1 MYLSG
6 KGLSGFLRTVGKTRQ
21 HRFIHNMTDYTAWP
35 VIGRGAERICYLNP
49 FDKTRLV
56 KISPKKN
63 AKQTLREIKYF
74 RFLIKRGIPFDH
86 IPKFYGEIIGD
97 DFIGF
102 EQEFIP
108 GTDPRHDLIP
118 ETLEQYISCLSSQAD
133 IHKLRNALEK
143 LKTYLLRYNII
154 PSDLLPDN
162 IVVRHD
168 DAELKLILI
177 DGLGSTELI
186 PASNYFKL
194 LGNRKIL
201 RKWDKFSR
209 RLFAKY
215 RQLNI

>member
-1 MYLSG
+1 
-6 KGLSGFLRTVGKTRQ
+6 
-21 HRFIHNMTDYTAWP
+21 MTDYTAWP
-35 VIGRGAERICYLNP
+35 VIGRGTERICYLNP
-49 FDKTRLV
+49 SDKTRLV

-74 RFLIKRGIPFDH
+74 RFLIKRDVPFDH
-86 IPKFYGEIIGD
+86 LPKYYGEIEDD

-102 EQEFIP
+102 EQEFIS
-108 GTDPRHDLIP
+108 GTHSENGAIQ
-118 ETLEQYISCLSSQAD
+118 ETLEQYLHRVTSTQQVLEIRD
-133 IHKLRNALEK
+133 ALEK

-168 DAELKLILI
+168 HAGLKLILI

-186 PASNYFKL
+186 PASNYFKV